1 MNILSIG
8 NSFSQDAQR
17 YLHRIAK
24 ADGFEMNTFNLYIG
38 GCQLWKHYR
47 NMLSGER
54 IYELEM
60 NGEATGFFV
69 SLKEALLSRRWDVV
83 TVQQASNES
92 PDYNNYQPYL
102 QKLVDYIKECVPQA
116 KIAFHQTWAYEED
129 SKVLNENMGY
139 KHHEEMFADIKESWQ
154 KAVAETGSDILI
166 PSGECFEELLKNG
179 IEKIHRD
186 TYHASYGLGRYTLG
200 LLWYRVLTGN
210 DISDNKFN
218 DFDED
223 IKDTE
228 IAIAKQCVSRT
239 CEIYGI

>member
-38 GCQLWKHYR
+38 GCPLSKHYR
-47 NMLSGER
+47 NMLSDER
-54 IYELEM
+54 EYELEM
-60 NGEATGFFV
+60 NGQGTGFPV
-69 SLKEALLSRRWDVV
+69 SLKEALLNRNWDVI
-83 TVQQASNES
+83 TIQQVSNES
-92 PDYNNYQPYL
+92 PDYKTYQPYL
-102 QKLVDYIKECVPQA
+102 QKVVDYVRECAPHA
-116 KIAFHQTWAYEED
+116 KLAFHQTWAYEEN
-129 SKVLNENMGY
+129 SKMLNEGMGY
-139 KHHEEMFADIKESWQ
+139 AHHEEMFADIKNTWQ
-154 KAVAETGSDILI
+154 KAVAETGSDLFI

-210 DISDNKFN
+210 DISAITFN
-218 DFDED
+218 DFDEEV
-223 IKDTE
+223 KDTE
-228 IAIAKQCVSRT
+228 IEIAKKCVLKT
-239 CEIYGI
+239 CKIYGI